1 RRDGARV
8 DAGPAVVARRHG
20 ARRLRAI
27 TLGRAWTRRA
37 LGGRALA
44 DRLARLAVAPAPR
57 GALRRPRLARRAP
70 GHAAP
75 GPLAPAL
82 AAAAVACL
90 AVRSVSTRIAALPV
104 KPLAWGGLALVVSAS
119 VATCGAWGLALLC
132 VAGLVGVV
140 PARLGVR
147 RSLCMGA
154 ILVPAL
160 VRAWGVA

>member
-1 RRDGARV
+1 MFGL
-8 DAGPAVVARRHG
+8 VALAALGRARHG
-20 ARRLRAI
+20 ALIA
-27 TLGRAWTRRA
+27 LTRIA
-37 LGGRALA
+37 PQGELLDQLALA
-44 DRLARLAVAPAPR
+44 LAS
-57 GALRRPRLARRAP
+57 
-70 GHAAP
+70 
-75 GPLAPAL
+75 
-82 AAAAVACL
+82 AAVACL